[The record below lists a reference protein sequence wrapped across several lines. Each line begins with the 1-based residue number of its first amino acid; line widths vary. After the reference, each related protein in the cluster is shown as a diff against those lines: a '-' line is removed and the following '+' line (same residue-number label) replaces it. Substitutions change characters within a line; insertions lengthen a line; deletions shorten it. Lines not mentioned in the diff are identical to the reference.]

1 MGTQNSHA
9 DHVYLSNVI
18 LMSCCSYSL
27 KQCILYTTSLHMEFE
42 KEAVRATLPQRLV
55 SASAL

>member
-27 KQCILYTTSLHMEFE
+27 KQCILYTTLLHMEFE
-42 KEAVRATLPQRLV
+42 KKAVEA
-55 SASAL
+55 